1 MLPRNVIKLR
11 SLLIRNNLKQ
21 QSPRFISKSKM
32 NRNEEQSQPKFED
45 ARYTA
50 EYNAKPA
57 IKAEVNKAAL
67 LCGSSDKGQLTD

>member
-1 MLPRNVIKLR
+1 
-11 SLLIRNNLKQ
+11 
-21 QSPRFISKSKM
+21 M